1 MEFKK
6 LSKDLDRQNYFKN
19 IALKATQQCIKSY
32 DSDELSEQEEKCLQ
46 NVSKNLHLIIERG
59 SLDKYILGYNP
70 PQPY

>member
-19 IALKATQQCIKSY
+19 IALKASQQCFKTF
-32 DSDELSEQEEKCLQ
+32 DSDELSEQEEKCLKE
-46 NVSKNLHLIIERG
+46 VSKNLHLIIERG
-59 SLDKYILGYNP
+59 SLDKYITGYNP